1 MRFVFLIVLVVNQA
15 LFAQEK
21 KKIQVAVLGTFHF
34 GENEDYVDAN
44 FTDLLNP
51 LRQKEID
58 VLNDKLVKFN
68 PNKIFVE
75 NTPDVQAYWNK
86 VYFDWQKGILP
97 NKETEISE
105 VFQIGIKLAAK
116 INNPFG
122 VFCVNYMH
130 PESSRRTM
138 FPKNKK
144 DSLYYS
150 YSYNLNKFKPD
161 LNAYFKLNPIAQ
173 IEFQSFY
180 KDFEKLKSKK
190 TLKEHLIELNNDE
203 NLKKLHYFNVLG
215 YLDNDLNGV
224 GAELTSKEYF
234 RNLMILKNI
243 YSHFKPTD
251 ERVLII
257 IGAGHSAILKS
268 MIASHPLLE
277 LVEIKKIL
285 K

>member
-1 MRFVFLIVLVVNQA
+1 MRFVILILLVVNQA

-58 VLNDKLVKFN
+58 VLNDKLAKFN

-122 VFCVNYMH
+122 VFCVNYIH
-130 PESSRRTM
+130 P
-138 FPKNKK
+138 K
-144 DSLYYS
+144 Y
-150 YSYNLNKFKPD
+150 
-161 LNAYFKLNPIAQ
+161 I
-173 IEFQSFY
+173 
-180 KDFEKLKSKK
+180 
-190 TLKEHLIELNNDE
+190 LIELRTE
-203 NLKKLHYFNVLG
+203 SV
-215 YLDNDLNGV
+215 V
-224 GAELTSKEYF
+224 ESKGKCWE
-234 RNLMILKNI
+234 
-243 YSHFKPTD
+243 
-251 ERVLII
+251 
-257 IGAGHSAILKS
+257 GG
-268 MIASHPLLE
+268 
-277 LVEIKKIL
+277 
-285 K
+285 